1 MKAERQHLTL
11 KWSYRRCRERHRFAL
26 VHRLI
31 ADRVQHRVFIDF
43 IDCHCDCFTIA
54 EACRTIVTH
63 HHLERVCAWSLRFR
77 RRPGKDAG
85 RRINGCSRW
94 HSSSQTVGQ
103 CLVGTRIGGCRS
115 KGQR

>member
-54 EACRTIVTH
+54 EACRTIVLTTTSN
-63 HHLERVCAWSLRFR
+63 VYVPGPCASVGVQVKT
-77 RRPGKDAG
+77 PVAG
-85 RRINGCSRW
+85 SMAAPDG
-94 HSSSQTVGQ
+94 TVPVR
-103 CLVGTRIGGCRS
+103 LWVNVW
-115 KGQR
+115 